1 MSNNTRLKFPRAT
14 SAMNR
19 SNQGTFGA
27 NARELGVLDG
37 CSFGVTGSS

>member
-27 NARELGVLDG
+27 SLGEFEFLDG